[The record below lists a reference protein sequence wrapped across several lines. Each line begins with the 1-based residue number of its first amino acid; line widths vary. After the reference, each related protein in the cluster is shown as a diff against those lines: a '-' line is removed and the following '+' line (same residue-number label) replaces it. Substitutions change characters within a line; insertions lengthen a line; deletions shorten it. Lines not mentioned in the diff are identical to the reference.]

1 MTPRRTDDSTTI
13 ARLLS
18 IVTHIGALIPLALLM
33 WDYWTFQLS
42 ADPIREV
49 TLRTGKPALTLLVL
63 SLACTPLNILL
74 GWKKLI
80 PLRKTL
86 GLYAFLYASLHG
98 LVFVWLD
105 YGLDPQLI
113 VEAVFQKR
121 FALAGFAAFL
131 FLVPLALTS
140 NRWAMRRLG
149 KRWKLL
155 HRLAYLAGTLAVV
168 HFLWLVKN
176 VYTQPLIYAAVLA
189 LLLVVRVRP
198 IKHRIVD
205 WRAEVKS
212 RLVRGP
218 TPTG

>member
-1 MTPRRTDDSTTI
+1 
-13 ARLLS
+13 
-18 IVTHIGALIPLALLM
+18 
-33 WDYWTFQLS
+33 
-42 ADPIREV
+42 
-49 TLRTGKPALTLLVL
+49 LLVL